1 MNGIVL
7 SVEPHFEL
15 VDARDKP
22 RKQRNDSYSD
32 PIGDNNTWR
41 VFAKNR

>member
-1 MNGIVL
+1 MNGVIL
-7 SVEPHFEL
+7 SVEPHFKL

-32 PIGDNNTWR
+32 PIADNGVWKIFGKYR
-41 VFAKNR
+41 